1 MSKKRILISLTVI
14 ILLPVMLLII
24 GVAFLNTA
32 NLKEHRDTIAE
43 HISQAI
49 GRQISLNGELELNI
63 STISSIVVTDI
74 ALANATWASE
84 PEILTIQRV
93 EAKIMLLPLLTGKI
107 HILRFHLEGV
117 KALAETNASGISNW
131 IFTED
136 VDDEVEIDD
145 TGDTGALKLP
155 WIGDIFIRDVEF
167 TYHDG
172 QTGKE
177 IFAHL
182 EHARVEHARP
192 GAANLVSPTIIDIVG
207 QVNNNPVEINGQLVL
222 PSVISTEHV
231 DVPIELHAKALGL
244 TAEASGNIAGA
255 VQAPAVN
262 FSLHASAA
270 SLKQLRQVF
279 GAAVPQ
285 VQPVE
290 LVMEVKGDQDQPV
303 FFKLNATAG
312 KSKLATELTLQRE
325 APRPDITGKVELRDI
340 DVVALWAPLFNDK
353 SDKTSLTKTD
363 ASAGKSP
370 QKLARK
376 FDQAIPLGWLQ
387 DFDAN
392 VQLSVKRINLPQ
404 ANIKSLQSRFIVEDH
419 TLKID
424 ELKLVT
430 DAGSV
435 MAGLVLDARGKQPAA
450 QLELSTTTFT
460 LSRLAPLSA
469 NKRFTDS
476 QAEAAI
482 SLTAKGDTVA
492 GLIESLQGS
501 VQLDYDDQK
510 RKETLSINLTRK
522 AKNKIAGTPPIVLIA
537 DGLIEGQAIELRG
550 NITPPTNLL
559 VSKKRYQID
568 LVLQALGVSSK
579 IVGKVADPYT
589 FNDLDLDLGIDAH
602 ATDMVALLQ
611 AFGNSV
617 PTLGKV
623 DLSAHLTYRQSKIQL
638 SKLAV
643 VFDEGRID
651 GELLLDTAMTI
662 PDLQAELSFTD
673 LNLDRLLPAQQKP
686 AEPKAATKKPAK
698 KATKDRLFSDEP
710 LPFDYL
716 SQANVRMT
724 LRAKN
729 LLRKNESLKQAE
741 IKVNL
746 QQGKL
751 SASLLKHSAFHG
763 ELDNNFVIDASG
775 KAAPTVMIKFK
786 APHLEL
792 SELLTVGD
800 GSAAVEGPLAIDIS
814 LRGQGNS
821 LAQIMGT
828 LNGNVY
834 LLMEKGSANAK
845 ALDMFVGGLT
855 AMIGTIF
862 VDNASKTKI
871 NCAISDIKIKDGI
884 LSPQLIV
891 LDTQYSTVFADGQV
905 DLKKEQLD
913 IKVTPAAKGVTLS
926 VAYPV
931 HLYGSLSK
939 PKVEVEKTDALLKS
953 GELWA
958 NIIYPPSVL
967 VKFTDLGG
975 GRQNPCISMVA
986 EKAGHPILEGTGKLV
1001 GGAVKGVGDVVKDVG
1016 SGIGKIFDTGDQEE
1030 DPEAPAETNV
1040 DESDF
1045 DMDD

>member
-1 MSKKRILISLTVI
+1 MTVV

-43 HISQAI
+43 YISQAT
-49 GRQISLNGELELNI
+49 GRQLSLNGELELNI

-84 PEILTIQRV
+84 PEMLTIQRI

-107 HILRFHLEGV
+107 HIPRFHLEGV

-136 VDDEVEIDD
+136 VDVDDEVEAEVDD
-145 TGDTGALKLP
+145 ADATGALKLP
-155 WIGDIFIRDVEF
+155 WIGDIFIRNVEF

-501 VQLDYDDQK
+501 VQFDYDDQK

-522 AKNKIAGTPPIVLIA
+522 AKNKIAAPPPIVLIA
-537 DGLIEGQAIELRG
+537 DGLIDGQAIELRG

-589 FNDLDLDLGIDAH
+589 FNDLDLGIDAH
-602 ATDMVALLQ
+602 ATDMVALRQ
-611 AFGNSV
+611 TFGNSV

-643 VFDEGRID
+643 VLDEGRID

-763 ELDNNFVIDASG
+763 ELDNDFVIDASG

-821 LAQIMGT
+821 LAQIIGT

-855 AMIGTIF
+855 AMVGTIF

-871 NCAISDIKIKDGI
+871 NCAISDIKLKDGI

-939 PKVEVEKTDALLKS
+939 PKVEVEKTDALLKT

-958 NIIYPPSVL
+958 TVVYPPAAL
-967 VKFTDLGG
+967 VKFADLGEG
-975 GRQNPCISMVA
+975 KQNPCVSMVA
-986 EKAGHPILEGTGKLV
+986 RKASIPFVKDIVKALGGTVKGV
-1001 GGAVKGVGDVVKDVG
+1001 GGAVKDVG
-1016 SGIGKIFDTGDQEE
+1016 SSIDKLFDTGKKEE
-1030 DPEAPAETNV
+1030 DSEAPAEIDV
-1040 DESDF
+1040 DKDDF